1 MSIPSILRAEPAATI
16 TAEQGGGAV
25 FFLAHFRNISNIFGT
40 SYTKKEPVGSFSG
53 QLLSIS
59 MSRQDRLCQRRVQ
72 LLLVMMGALLLGW
85 FLKLSIA
92 AEVLLLVMV
101 GAASW
106 IIVRRW
112 RLDRARRAFLS
123 RFPEAVDNFTR
134 SIQAGIPVDRALKIL
149 GEAYDDEFGRRVLK
163 LCREMKVGLPFRE
176 ALGNFADELD
186 DPDVDFFCE
195 VLALNRETGSALS
208 PMLASLSMML
218 RERRAIDRKLKA
230 LTSESRASARVLCL
244 LPVFI
249 LGLQAFLN
257 PSQLLFLVSDP
268 AGRIVA
274 GCALAC
280 MLAGFIIIQRMSRS
294 LNG

>member
-1 MSIPSILRAEPAATI
+1 
-16 TAEQGGGAV
+16 
-25 FFLAHFRNISNIFGT
+25 
-40 SYTKKEPVGSFSG
+40 
-53 QLLSIS
+53 
-59 MSRQDRLCQRRVQ
+59 
-72 LLLVMMGALLLGW
+72 
-85 FLKLSIA
+85 
-92 AEVLLLVMV
+92 MV

-112 RLDRARRAFLS
+112 RLDRARRAVLS

-257 PSQLLFLVSDP
+257 PSQLLFLVNDP

>member
-1 MSIPSILRAEPAATI
+1 MSGDDPGDDGS
-16 TAEQGGGAV
+16 
-25 FFLAHFRNISNIFGT
+25 T
-40 SYTKKEPVGSFSG
+40 STGMVS
-53 QLLSIS
+53 QLKH
-59 MSRQDRLCQRRVQ
+59 R
-72 LLLVMMGALLLGW
+72 
-85 FLKLSIA
+85 

-249 LGLQAFLN
+249 LGLRHFSI
-257 PSQLLFLVSDP
+257 P
-268 AGRIVA
+268 
-274 GCALAC
+274 
-280 MLAGFIIIQRMSRS
+280 RS
-294 LNG
+294 CFFW

>member
-1 MSIPSILRAEPAATI
+1 
-16 TAEQGGGAV
+16 
-25 FFLAHFRNISNIFGT
+25 
-40 SYTKKEPVGSFSG
+40 
-53 QLLSIS
+53 
-59 MSRQDRLCQRRVQ
+59 
-72 LLLVMMGALLLGW
+72 MMGALLLGW

-186 DPDVDFFCE
+186 DPDVDFFARCWRSIVKP
-195 VLALNRETGSALS
+195 VLHSVQCWHRF
-208 PMLASLSMML
+208 P
-218 RERRAIDRKLKA
+218 
-230 LTSESRASARVLCL
+230 
-244 LPVFI
+244 
-249 LGLQAFLN
+249 
-257 PSQLLFLVSDP
+257 
-268 AGRIVA
+268 
-274 GCALAC
+274 
-280 MLAGFIIIQRMSRS
+280 
-294 LNG
+294 

>member
-1 MSIPSILRAEPAATI
+1 MTKEFAALIFIGLLVLVVLVYAVFSTRERSGAVEARLAAMSGLGGANNRLAKNAQLAAFLRQPECQATI
-16 TAEQGGGAV
+16 
-25 FFLAHFRNISNIFGT
+25 
-40 SYTKKEPVGSFSG
+40 
-53 QLLSIS
+53 
-59 MSRQDRLCQRRVQ
+59 
-72 LLLVMMGALLLGW
+72 LVMMGALLLGW

-257 PSQLLFLVSDP
+257 PSQLLFLVNDP

-280 MLAGFIIIQRMSRS
+280 I
-294 LNG
+294 LNYGMPAH

>member
-1 MSIPSILRAEPAATI
+1 MTKEFAALIFIGLLVLVVLVYAVFSTRERSGAVEARLAAMSGLGGANNRLAKNAQLVAFLRQPECQATI
-16 TAEQGGGAV
+16 
-25 FFLAHFRNISNIFGT
+25 
-40 SYTKKEPVGSFSG
+40 
-53 QLLSIS
+53 
-59 MSRQDRLCQRRVQ
+59 
-72 LLLVMMGALLLGW
+72 LVMMGALLLGW

-176 ALGNFADELD
+176 
-186 DPDVDFFCE
+186 
-195 VLALNRETGSALS
+195 TGSALS

-257 PSQLLFLVSDP
+257 PSQLLFLVNDP

>member
-1 MSIPSILRAEPAATI
+1 MIKEFAALIFIGLLVLVVLVYAVFSARERSGAVEARLAAMSGLGGANNRLAKNAQLAAFLRQPECQATI
-16 TAEQGGGAV
+16 
-25 FFLAHFRNISNIFGT
+25 
-40 SYTKKEPVGSFSG
+40 
-53 QLLSIS
+53 
-59 MSRQDRLCQRRVQ
+59 
-72 LLLVMMGALLLGW
+72 LVMMGALLLGW

-186 DPDVDFFCE
+186 DPDVDFF
-195 VLALNRETGSALS
+195 
-208 PMLASLSMML
+208 L
-218 RERRAIDRKLKA
+218 R
-230 LTSESRASARVLCL
+230 
-244 LPVFI
+244 
-249 LGLQAFLN
+249 G
-257 PSQLLFLVSDP
+257 
-268 AGRIVA
+268 AGA
-274 GCALAC
+274 
-280 MLAGFIIIQRMSRS
+280 QS
-294 LNG
+294 

>member
-1 MSIPSILRAEPAATI
+1 MTKEFAALIFIGLLVLVVLVYAVFSTRERSGAVEARLAAMSGLGGANNRLAKNAQLAAFLRQPECQATI
-16 TAEQGGGAV
+16 
-25 FFLAHFRNISNIFGT
+25 
-40 SYTKKEPVGSFSG
+40 
-53 QLLSIS
+53 
-59 MSRQDRLCQRRVQ
+59 
-72 LLLVMMGALLLGW
+72 LVMMGALLLGW

-208 PMLASLSMML
+208 PMLASLSM
-218 RERRAIDRKLKA
+218 
-230 LTSESRASARVLCL
+230 LCL

-257 PSQLLFLVSDP
+257 PSQLLFLVNDP

>member
-1 MSIPSILRAEPAATI
+1 MTKEFAALIFIGLLVLVVLVYAVFSTRERSGAVEARLAAMSGLGGANNRLAKNAQLAAFLRQPECQATI
-16 TAEQGGGAV
+16 
-25 FFLAHFRNISNIFGT
+25 
-40 SYTKKEPVGSFSG
+40 
-53 QLLSIS
+53 
-59 MSRQDRLCQRRVQ
+59 
-72 LLLVMMGALLLGW
+72 LVMMGALLLGW

-176 ALGNFADELD
+176 ALGNF
-186 DPDVDFFCE
+186 CE

-257 PSQLLFLVSDP
+257 PSQLLFLVNDP

>member
-1 MSIPSILRAEPAATI
+1 MTKEFAALIFIGLLVLVVLVYAVFSARERSGAVEARLAAMSGLGGANNRLAKNAQLAAFLRQPECQATI
-16 TAEQGGGAV
+16 
-25 FFLAHFRNISNIFGT
+25 
-40 SYTKKEPVGSFSG
+40 
-53 QLLSIS
+53 
-59 MSRQDRLCQRRVQ
+59 
-72 LLLVMMGALLLGW
+72 LVMMGALLLGW

-186 DPDVDFFCE
+186 
-195 VLALNRETGSALS
+195 
-208 PMLASLSMML
+208 
-218 RERRAIDRKLKA
+218 
-230 LTSESRASARVLCL
+230 
-244 LPVFI
+244 
-249 LGLQAFLN
+249 N
-257 PSQLLFLVSDP
+257 P
-268 AGRIVA
+268 
-274 GCALAC
+274 
-280 MLAGFIIIQRMSRS
+280 IIRYNYARS
-294 LNG
+294 LYLEGRAEDSLAQLQPIIDQVPAAKPAAVAALMKLGRENDVRRLLKGELDDEKIEELISAIKEKTK